1 MICGET
7 SFRERRSL
15 RKKVSYRLVLQLLK
29 FAPLRFAFDP
39 IPGEKGVF
47 VRSLKAVLA
56 FDSRVR

>member
-47 VRSLKAVLA
+47 VKLLKAVLD
-56 FDSRVR
+56 F

>member
-39 IPGEKGVF
+39 IPGEKGV
-47 VRSLKAVLA
+47 RSLKAVLA